1 MKNYLSH
8 SPLMTYT
15 AALFL
20 GLTVTSCSE
29 DSPMNDNPTV
39 PIEEKI
45 VVANRE
51 AGSISFI
58 DAKSNML
65 AKTLSI
71 PNSEPMYL
79 VYVAKTDKIYVG
91 DRAGKKIH
99 VISPQSYQV
108 EKSIDGG
115 DGIFHMWADGQGKEL
130 WVVNDIDNT
139 ISVIDLNTN
148 AITTTIDIDAKPHD
162 VFITEDG
169 STAYISVFT
178 EDPSSDMVY
187 KYSVSTHAKTG
198 EASVGKEPHLYHLSS
213 NKLFVPC
220 QSGQVY
226 ILDSDMNIVS
236 EKDYTGAHGIFAA
249 PDMNA
254 VFVSNISGNQLY
266 SINSATGEQLQN
278 PVESSAITPHNIVLN
293 SKGDKMFVT
302 HSNTAVNAVSV
313 YNVSS
318 SGIITPSASIQS
330 ATNPFGLTYYKR
342 EQK

>member
-1 MKNYLSH
+1 
-8 SPLMTYT
+8 MTLT
-15 AALFL
+15 AALL
-20 GLTVTSCSE
+20 SCLTVTSCS
-29 DSPMNDNPTV
+29 DNSPMIDNPSI
-39 PIEEKI
+39 PIEEKV
-45 VVANRE
+45 VVANRG

-71 PNSEPMYL
+71 PNSEPMYV
-79 VYVAKTDKIYVG
+79 VYVPKTDKIYVG

-99 VISPQSYQV
+99 VINPQSYQV
-108 EKSIDGG
+108 EKSIDAG
-115 DGIFHMWADGQGKEL
+115 DGIFHMWTDGQGKEL

-139 ISVIDLNTN
+139 ISVIDLSTN
-148 AITTTIDIDAKPHD
+148 AITITIDIDAKPHD
-162 VFITEDG
+162 VFVTEDG
-169 STAYISVFT
+169 LTAYVSVFT
-178 EDPSSDMVY
+178 ENTASDMVY
-187 KYSVSTHAKTG
+187 KFSTSTYAKTG

-226 ILDSDMNIVS
+226 ILDPNTMNIIS
-236 EKDYTGAHGIFAA
+236 EKDYVGAHGIFAA

-278 PVESSAITPHNIVLN
+278 PVESSGVTPHNIVVN

-302 HSNTAVNAVSV
+302 HSNISVNAVSV
-313 YNVSS
+313 YNLT
-318 SGIITPSASIQS
+318 GEGTITPSASIQS
-330 ATNPFGLTYYKR
+330 GANPFGLSYYKR